1 MRQLPNRMMVAALAL
16 GFCSIQTMASAFPAV
31 EIPAGNNAAAEPSTS
46 GLRAQTIAPGIM
58 LLWTPRHEAKVVV
71 AEFATFL
78 ALIEAP
84 FDDRTV
90 REILAELRARFPGKP
105 LRYVFHTHP
114 HDHSIHAVDPL
125 LAAGAQIVTSQGNL
139 PELEK
144 LTGDVSALRSRVILI
159 DDQFELADA
168 TNRLRVWL
176 LKQGTGEKQWAVPTP
191 EYMVF
196 EFPASGVLV
205 SGCLYN
211 KPKTYH
217 EVVSSRKKA
226 ILRFIESN
234 APGVTTLV
242 PTNTSSGGGFED
254 VCTLQM
260 LRDSIEQGIKPE
272 EVSKRFGAMTPEQ
285 MRAQSDAIAAEFK
298 ALTPRAFDMLVCAS
312 QLNKDKHA
320 EHALILLDIAI
331 SIFPDDPWPRYHA
344 GVRAWGLGLKD
355 QAEARWAEAL
365 VRAKDEAEREDLRD
379 SAQEVRSGS

>member
-1 MRQLPNRMMVAALAL
+1 MPQLLNRILLATLTL
-16 GFCSIQTMASAFPAV
+16 GLWSSAPGAGAFT
-31 EIPAGNNAAAEPSTS
+31 AGNSAAVEPSTS
-46 GLRAQTIAPGIM
+46 GLRVETIAPGIM

-90 REILAELRARFPGKP
+90 REILAELRVRFPSKP

-125 LAAGAQIVTSQGNL
+125 LAAGAQIVTSSANL

-144 LTGDVSALRSRVILI
+144 LTGDVSALRSRVILV

-168 TNRLRVWL
+168 INRLRVWL

-226 ILRFIESN
+226 ILRFIETN
-234 APGVTTLV
+234 APGVTTLI
-242 PTNTSSGGGFED
+242 PTNTSSGDGFED

-272 EVSKRFGAMTPEQ
+272 EVSKRFGEMTPEQ
-285 MRAQSDAIAAEFK
+285 MRAQADAIAAEFK
-298 ALTPRAFDMLVCAS
+298 ALTPRAFDLMVCAS

-320 EHALILLDIAI
+320 EQSLILLDIAI
-331 SIFPDDPWPRYHA
+331 SIFPDDPWPRYQA

-355 QAEARWAEAL
+355 QAESRWAEAL
-365 VRAKDEAEREDLRD
+365 ARGKDDAEREDLRE
-379 SAQEVRSGS
+379 SAQEVRSGT